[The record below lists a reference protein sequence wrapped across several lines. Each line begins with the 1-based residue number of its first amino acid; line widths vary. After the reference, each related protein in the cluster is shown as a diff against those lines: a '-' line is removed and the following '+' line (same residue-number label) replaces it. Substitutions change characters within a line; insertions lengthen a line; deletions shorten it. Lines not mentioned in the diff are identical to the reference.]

1 MKGIELNT
9 WIGTHINARNMLFI
23 ALTAVAVW
31 MVYGPLRDFLIFVV
45 RDKYDTHILLVPLV
59 SGYFIY
65 LERKTIFA
73 NLKYSYTFGIP
84 LLMIGVLLY
93 VLGWHQGPRLNQND
107 YSSLMTFSAI
117 VFWIGGFILSY
128 GIQAFRM
135 AIFPLLFLVF
145 MIPIPTLLVEKML
158 LVLQAGSTAT
168 TYVLFNLTGV
178 PFLKEGS
185 VFHLPGISVE
195 VAKVCSGIRSNLALF
210 ITGILAAQ
218 LFLKT
223 GSKKIILILLIFPI
237 VITANGIRIVVL
249 SLLGVY
255 VDERALTHGFIHQ
268 CGGFSIFIPAL
279 ALLGLI
285 VWFLRKSELRSGNG
299 DA

>member
-1 MKGIELNT
+1 
-9 WIGTHINARNMLFI
+9 
-23 ALTAVAVW
+23 
-31 MVYGPLRDFLIFVV
+31 
-45 RDKYDTHILLVPLV
+45 
-59 SGYFIY
+59 
-65 LERKTIFA
+65 
-73 NLKYSYTFGIP
+73 
-84 LLMIGVLLY
+84 
-93 VLGWHQGPRLNQND
+93 
-107 YSSLMTFSAI
+107 
-117 VFWIGGFILSY
+117 
-128 GIQAFRM
+128 
-135 AIFPLLFLVF
+135 

-158 LVLQAGSTAT
+158 AALQAGSTAT
-168 TYVLFNLTGV
+168 TYLLFSLTGI

-210 ITGILAAQ
+210 ITGILAAH

-255 VDERALTHGFIHQ
+255 VDERALTHGFINQ
-268 CGGFSIFIPAL
+268 CGGFIIFIPAL
-279 ALLGLI
+279 GLLGLI
-285 VWFLRKSELRSGNG
+285 VWFLRKSELRSGKG